1 MTLCSVFLWIHLQ
14 SRCFISNIYIY
25 IYNLIIKF
33 KSRLGFGV
41 KLDSLLKRA
50 EFADSFDALQ
60 LHSFNRSIIP
70 CIDTYELVK
79 HYLTYWS
86 KKKSMK
92 QHLETVNAFAERLI
106 KERREEEKADKLED
120 IKYKKGDLLSRFMRS
135 ASFTGRTLDDAE
147 LRDTILNFIIAGR
160 DTTAQALSW
169 TFYQLMLFPEIQ
181 EKVYA
186 EVQEFIT
193 KEVEAD
199 PPRLYSVI
207 QKMVYSHAVYVD

>member
-1 MTLCSVFLWIHLQ
+1 
-14 SRCFISNIYIY
+14 
-25 IYNLIIKF
+25 
-33 KSRLGFGV
+33 
-41 KLDSLLKRA
+41 
-50 EFADSFDALQ
+50 
-60 LHSFNRSIIP
+60 
-70 CIDTYELVK
+70 
-79 HYLTYWS
+79 
-86 KKKSMK
+86 MK

-106 KERREEEKADKLED
+106 KERREEEKADKLDD
-120 IKYKKGDLLSRFMRS
+120 IKYKKGDLLSRFMRA